1 MGLVNIN
8 GNISKETGFSI
19 EIFPMEIWGRI
30 QRSLGVVV
38 CIILPQ
44 VTSSRQKAEDSLI
57 HALIYTYILGLY
69 IYICMYIY
77 IYVCIYTIYV
87 CIHIYICMYM
97 YVCIY
102 IYTQY
107 ICIYV
112 FIYIY
117 TIYVYVYIYIC
128 VYAHYIISQKL
139 EFLLMQGLDVHL
151 QPMAFSA
158 KNQQWNS
165 HHLWLTFPSLQV

>member
-69 IYICMYIY
+69 IYIYMCIYIYVYIHNICMYTY
-77 IYVCIYTIYV
+77 IYVCI
-87 CIHIYICMYM
+87 CMY
-97 YVCIY
+97 VY

-117 TIYVYVYIYIC
+117 TQYMCMYIYIYVC
-128 VYAHYIISQKL
+128 TLYHI
-139 EFLLMQGLDVHL
+139 
-151 QPMAFSA
+151 A
-158 KNQQWNS
+158 KIGIPS
-165 HHLWLTFPSLQV
+165 HARSGCSFATDGFFG